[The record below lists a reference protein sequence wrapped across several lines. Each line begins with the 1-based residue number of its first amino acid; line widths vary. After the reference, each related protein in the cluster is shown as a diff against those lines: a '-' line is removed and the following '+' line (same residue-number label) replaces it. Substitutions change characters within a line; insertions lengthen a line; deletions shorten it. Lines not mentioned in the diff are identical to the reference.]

1 MHCLISWRNCPMSHD
16 RSLLPSTLYSWC
28 PCARQRWVTS
38 AGCTG
43 MMGILSISQI
53 RLIFLTPRSFYL
65 LLTSVFPLTCLP
77 FTFPLSSSHPHCS
90 SSPQFPFIPTSQ
102 LASPPTNH
110 IYAFSWNFSLA
121 PTTLVCHLVS
131 RVLSLSLSPP
141 TECWPL
147 VAWCRS
153 FMCFHSHHTQSGN

>member
-1 MHCLISWRNCPMSHD
+1 MYLHQQINQQWHMHCLISWRNCPMSHD

-38 AGCTG
+38 VGCTG

-90 SSPQFPFIPTSQ
+90 SSPQFPFIPTSRW
-102 LASPPTNH
+102 LPLPPTTFMPFLETSVSLPPPWSAH
-110 IYAFSWNFSLA
+110 LPPCQPGFVPFSFPTHRVLA
-121 PTTLVCHLVS
+121 PGGLV
-131 RVLSLSLSPP
+131 
-141 TECWPL
+141 
-147 VAWCRS
+147 
-153 FMCFHSHHTQSGN
+153 